1 MVLLVCGLPHRSQLL
16 ALRCSVGDAPVTRA
30 FVGVLE
36 SWKKAMSFCIIV
48 RAATFLGFGLGS
60 EEDGFFEAGF
70 GLGGRLKKGC
80 AVVST
85 YRVDGGTS

>member
-1 MVLLVCGLPHRSQLL
+1 MLVCDLPHRSQPL
-16 ALRCSVGDAPVTRA
+16 ALRRNAGDAPVTRT

-36 SWKKAMSFCIIV
+36 SWKKDMNFCIIV
-48 RAATFLGFGLGS
+48 RPAICLGFGFGF